1 MPDLVS
7 NTLAMLSD
15 DVADMA
21 VPGVI
26 VEVSPATADAM
37 GAFREDA
44 LSEADAWEANADLTR
59 IA

>member
-7 NTLAMLSD
+7 RTLPMLSD
-15 DVADMA
+15 DVADIA

-26 VEVSPATADAM
+26 VEVSPETADAF

-44 LSEADAWEANADLTR
+44 LSEPDAWEANADLTGS
-59 IA
+59 A

>member
-1 MPDLVS
+1 
-7 NTLAMLSD
+7 MLSD

-26 VEVSPATADAM
+26 VEVSPETADAM

-44 LSEADAWEANADLTR
+44 LSEADAWEANADR
-59 IA
+59 AGVA